1 MTSVN
6 DSLPEVVGFVS
17 GTLLFW
23 VDGERY
29 AGHYHSNGWFY
40 CDERRVWLMAAGPEA
55 KPIETCDLRATHWEY
70 LR

>member
-6 DSLPEVVGFVS
+6 DSLPAVVGFIS

-55 KPIETCDLRATHWEY
+55 NPIETCNLRATHWEY